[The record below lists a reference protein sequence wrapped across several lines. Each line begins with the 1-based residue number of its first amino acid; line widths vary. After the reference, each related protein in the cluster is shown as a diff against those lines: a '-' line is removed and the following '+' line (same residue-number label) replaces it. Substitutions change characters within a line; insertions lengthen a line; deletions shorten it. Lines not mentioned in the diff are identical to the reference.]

1 MLILLPA
8 IINITNSSINS
19 EIINYINSLLIQK
32 ARGKVFKLEKV
43 IWGTYLKERKFH

>member
-1 MLILLPA
+1 MLSLLPA

-43 IWGTYLKERKFH
+43 IWETYLKERKFH